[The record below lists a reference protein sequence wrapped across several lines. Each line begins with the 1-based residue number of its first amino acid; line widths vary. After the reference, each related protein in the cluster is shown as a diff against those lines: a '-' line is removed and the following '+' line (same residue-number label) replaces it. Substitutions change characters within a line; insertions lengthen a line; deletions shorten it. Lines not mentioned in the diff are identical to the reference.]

1 MEKIVSGRKRNTKK
15 TVSYTVFGDVL
26 FVLGIAAIG
35 FMMYRSN
42 DYSAEKVK
50 DGDGYVQVMSVGVYQ
65 EELETAEKPTFS
77 AGQSFFDS
85 VGEFFAAF
93 LCRFSRR
100 DT

>member
-26 FVLGIAAIG
+26 FVLGIAAMG
-35 FMMYRSN
+35 FMLYRSN

-50 DGDGYVQVMSVGVYQ
+50 DGDGYVQVMSVGAYQ

-85 VGEFFAAF
+85 VGEFFAELIF
-93 LCRFSRR
+93 GENER
-100 DT
+100 DS

>member
-1 MEKIVSGRKRNTKK
+1 MEKIVSGRKRNAKK

-26 FVLGIAAIG
+26 FVLGIATMGI
-35 FMMYRSN
+35 MLCRSN

-50 DGDGYVQVMSVGVYQ
+50 VGDGYVQVMSVGVYQ

-85 VGEFFAAF
+85 VGEFFAELIF
-93 LCRFSRR
+93 GENEGDS
-100 DT
+100 

>member
-1 MEKIVSGRKRNTKK
+1 MEKIVSGRKRNAKK

-26 FVLGIAAIG
+26 FVLGIAAMG
-35 FMMYRSN
+35 FMLCRSN

-50 DGDGYVQVMSVGVYQ
+50 VGDGYVQVMSVGVYQ

-85 VGEFFAAF
+85 VGEFFAELIF
-93 LCRFSRR
+93 GENER
-100 DT
+100 DS

>member
-65 EELETAEKPTFS
+65 EEKPTFS

-85 VGEFFAAF
+85 VGEFFAELIF
-93 LCRFSRR
+93 GENER
-100 DT
+100 DS

>member
-1 MEKIVSGRKRNTKK
+1 MWRKSYREGKETRKK
-15 TVSYTVFGDVL
+15 RCH
-26 FVLGIAAIG
+26 IG

-65 EELETAEKPTFS
+65 EELETPEKPTFS

-85 VGEFFAAF
+85 VGEFFAELIF
-93 LCRFSRR
+93 GEN
-100 DT
+100 